1 MFGLVSLKH
10 LGFGVSGK
18 NDEGVLPVI
27 LFIAAVLWFAF
38 GDPGRTIAGWF
49 WEYDAAP
56 WERVDAFYYPD
67 RSNLNNFKERSNVD
81 GIEGCRAWV
90 YGMAASNND
99 PSLTRGDYECGVG
112 EPKNMYG
119 MKVYRTTVD

>member
-1 MFGLVSLKH
+1 MQ
-10 LGFGVSGK
+10 GF
-18 NDEGVLPVI
+18 VI
-27 LFIAAVLWFAF
+27 LALILWFVF

-67 RSNLNNFKERSNVD
+67 KSNLEKFQQHSNV
-81 GIEGCRAWV
+81 GGVEECRTWV
-90 YGMAASNND
+90 NAMASANGD
-99 PSLTRGDYECGVG
+99 PNLRRGDYECGVG
-112 EPKNMYG
+112 EPKDKYG

>member
-1 MFGLVSLKH
+1 MRGIIII
-10 LGFGVSGK
+10 GM
-18 NDEGVLPVI
+18 I
-27 LFIAAVLWFAF
+27 LWFIF

-67 RSNLNNFKERSNVD
+67 RNNLEKVHQHSNV
-81 GIEGCRAWV
+81 GGVQECRDWV
-90 YGMAASNND
+90 NSMAASNGD
-99 PSLTRGDYECGVG
+99 RSLSRGDYECGVG
-112 EPKNMYG
+112 EPKEWYG